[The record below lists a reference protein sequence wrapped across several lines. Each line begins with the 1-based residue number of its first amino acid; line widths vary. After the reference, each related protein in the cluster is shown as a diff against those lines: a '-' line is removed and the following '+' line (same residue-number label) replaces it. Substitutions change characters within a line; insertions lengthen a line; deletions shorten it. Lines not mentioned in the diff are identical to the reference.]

1 MSLIKTNGQ
10 SNMRLKKASLV
21 FACVSFVGCLLGL
34 SSGDRAPDF
43 KASNQDGKMVHLSS
57 LTGKPILIYF
67 YPKDDTPGCT
77 KEACQFRDEYSK
89 FKKLGAVVLG
99 ISTQD
104 SKSHQSFRLKHQL
117 PFDLLVDKDG
127 SIAEKYG
134 IKKTSILGFHFL
146 SRQSVLI
153 GADGKIV
160 KFYSEVNPNTHAN
173 EVLADLE
180 KMKKPT
186 A

>member
-1 MSLIKTNGQ
+1 
-10 SNMRLKKASLV
+10 MRLRKVSLV
-21 FACVSFVGCLLGL
+21 VTCFSLVGFLLGL

-43 KASNQDGKMVHLSS
+43 KAFNQDGKIIHLSS
-57 LTGKPILIYF
+57 LTGKPVLIYF

-77 KEACQFRDEYSK
+77 KEACQFRDEYAK

-99 ISTQD
+99 VSTQD
-104 SKSHQSFRLKHQL
+104 SKSHQHFRLKHQL

-134 IKKTSILGFHFL
+134 VKKTSILGLHFL

-153 GADGKIV
+153 GADGKIF
-160 KFYSEVNPNTHAN
+160 KFYSDVNPNTHAN

-180 KMKKPT
+180 KMKKPP

>member
-1 MSLIKTNGQ
+1 MVKRMQ
-10 SNMRLKKASLV
+10 FRKVVLV
-21 FACVSFVGCLLGL
+21 FRWFGLVGFLLGL

-43 KASNQDGKMVHLSS
+43 KASNQDGKIIQLSS
-57 LTGKPILIYF
+57 LLGKPVLIYF

-99 ISTQD
+99 VSSQD
-104 SKSHQSFRLKHQL
+104 SKSHQNFRLKHQL

-134 IKKTSILGFHFL
+134 IKRTSILGYHFL

-153 GADGKIV
+153 GTDGKIS
-160 KFYSEVNPNTHAN
+160 KFYSEVDPNTHAK
-173 EVLADLE
+173 EVLVDLE
-180 KMKKPT
+180 KLTKKPAT
-186 A
+186 